1 MAGFDGQFLDDPFV
15 EVEYGDA
22 GKRKTLRVTV
32 LRVRQIPR
40 FTLAYSA
47 MLANLRAHQRV
58 TLIDLIELRR
68 DELLRVVAIATEC
81 TEKFIGEN
89 FNVME
94 FATLAQTVLDIN
106 ANFFSPSKPAL
117 MKVSK
122 AVDITWRWEDSIQH
136 LVAAGHNETVVLGYS
151 LAKFTA
157 YSEAVERQQK
167 RNRAMNLIDLRASY
181 HYAEKDFTAHFKGLA
196 HG

>member
-15 EVEYGDA
+15 DVEYGDA
-22 GKRKTLRVTV
+22 GKRKTLRVTT

-40 FTLAYSA
+40 FSVAYKA
-47 MLANLRAHQRV
+47 MLSDLLAVQRV

-68 DELLRVVAIATEC
+68 DELLNVVAIATEC
-81 TEKFIGEN
+81 TEQFIGEN
-89 FNVME
+89 FSVMD
-94 FATLAQTVLDIN
+94 FAALAQTVLDIN
-106 ANFFSPSKPAL
+106 ANFFSPSKPVQL
-117 MKVSK
+117 KSSK
-122 AVDITWRWEDSIQH
+122 AADILWRWEDSIQH

-157 YSEAVERQQK
+157 YSEAVERQLR
-167 RNRAMNLIDLRASY
+167 RNRAMNLVDMRAAQ
-181 HYAEKDFTAHFKGLA
+181 HYEKDDFTGHFKGLA